1 MDLSPDDVIL
11 KHRRVRPCVFIP
23 LLALPVVTACAT
35 DSRPPSGT
43 ARLRVLE
50 KQAQHLGDEK
60 HYDDAILHLQRHLA
74 TLAATHADRRE
85 LARSIELLGDLAA
98 VKAGTLPATGGT
110 RPEAR
115 RWYSVPWGVYQRPLT
130 MCENTPYGEDTE

>member
-74 TLAATHADRRE
+74 TLGATHADRRE

-98 VKAGTLPATGGT
+98 VKAGTLTDTDGT

-115 RWYSVPWGVYQRPLT
+115 RLYSVAGMLYERALLLREQL
-130 MCENTPYGEDTE
+130 